1 MRLPPDSLAHAL
13 SLAAVALGKL
23 RQGTA
28 LPQAIDAVCQG
39 QPAPVRGAV
48 QDLAY
53 RATRWLGSTDWL
65 IRTLIPRPP
74 AEGAAN
80 LLCVALAQLLD
91 DPPPYTP
98 FTVVDQTV
106 RAASADPKL
115 SHGKGMINGVLRRFL
130 REQDALVAAMQ
141 ADPVAA
147 TNYPTWWIDAVR
159 SAYPDAWQAIL
170 AAGNRRPPMV
180 LRVNPRYGDINA
192 AVDAYLAR
200 LVEAG
205 IDAERIGE
213 QAVRLARA
221 VPVAELPGF
230 AEGDVSVQDAG
241 AQLAATLLDVAPGQ
255 RVLDA
260 CAAPGGKTGH
270 LLELADNLDVTAL
283 ESDAARAVR
292 IDENLARLRQTAAVC
307 VGDAAKP
314 GTWWD
319 GRPFDRILA
328 DVPCSAAGIVRRHP
342 DIRWLRR
349 PADLRTLATLQQDIV
364 RALWTCLKPGG
375 KLVYVTCSI
384 FPTEGE
390 DQARWFESHLE
401 DAIRLHAP
409 GQLLPALPDAAQARG
424 FAQGAS
430 PVPLDH
436 DGFFYAVFQKRP

>member
-13 SLAAVALGKL
+13 SLAAAALGKL

-74 AEGAAN
+74 ADGAAN
-80 LLCVALAQLLD
+80 LLHVALAQLLD
-91 DPPPYTP
+91 DPLPYAP
-98 FTVVDQTV
+98 FTVVDQAVT
-106 RAASADPKL
+106 AASADPKL

-130 REQDALVAAMQ
+130 REQQALVADMQ
-141 ADPVAA
+141 ADPPAA
-147 TNYPTWWIDAVR
+147 TNYPMWWIDAVR
-159 SAYPDAWQAIL
+159 RAYPDAWQAIL

-180 LRVNPRYGDINA
+180 LRVNPRHIA
-192 AVDAYLAR
+192 IDAYLAR
-200 LVEAG
+200 LAEAG

-213 QAVRLARA
+213 QAVRLGRA
-221 VPVAELPGF
+221 VPVSELPGF
-230 AEGDVSVQDAG
+230 ADGDVSVQDAG

-270 LLELADNLDVTAL
+270 LLELADHLDVTAL
-283 ESDAARAVR
+283 ESDAVRAVR
-292 IDENLARLRQTAAVC
+292 ISENLARLHQTATIC

-314 GTWWD
+314 ATWWD

-349 PADLRTLATLQQDIV
+349 PADLKALAGLQRDIV
-364 RALWTCLKPGG
+364 RALWACLKPGG

-390 DQARWFESHLE
+390 DQARWFERHLE

-409 GQLLPALPDAAQARG
+409 GQLLPASPDAAQASG
-424 FAQGAS
+424 FASGAS
-430 PVPLDH
+430 PLPLDH

>member
-1 MRLPPDSLAHAL
+1 
-13 SLAAVALGKL
+13 
-23 RQGTA
+23 
-28 LPQAIDAVCQG
+28 
-39 QPAPVRGAV
+39 
-48 QDLAY
+48 
-53 RATRWLGSTDWL
+53 
-65 IRTLIPRPP
+65 
-74 AEGAAN
+74 
-80 LLCVALAQLLD
+80 LLD
-91 DPPPYTP
+91 DPPPYAP

-115 SHGKGMINGVLRRFL
+115 AHGKGMINGVLRRFL
-130 REQDALVAAMQ
+130 REQGELVAAMQ

-147 TNYPTWWIDAVR
+147 TNYPAWWIDAVR
-159 SAYPDAWQAIL
+159 EAYPEAWQAIL

-180 LRVNPRYGDINA
+180 LRVNPRRVS
-192 AVDAYLAR
+192 VDAYLAR
-200 LVEAG
+200 LAEAG
-205 IDAERIGE
+205 IDAARVGE
-213 QAVRLARA
+213 QAVRLGRA

-241 AQLAATLLDVAPGQ
+241 AQLAAALLDVAPGQ

-270 LLELADNLDVTAL
+270 LLELADGLDVVAL
-283 ESDAARAVR
+283 ESDPARATR
-292 IDENLARLRQTAAVC
+292 IGENLVRLCQSATVC

-314 GTWWD
+314 DAWWD

-349 PADLRTLATLQQDIV
+349 AADLKTLAALQRDIV
-364 RALWTCLKPGG
+364 SALWACLKPGG

-390 DQARWFESHLE
+390 TQARWFESHLQ

-409 GQLLPALPDAAQARG
+409 GQLLPASPDAAPAGG
-424 FAQGAS
+424 FDPGVS
-430 PVPLDH
+430 PLPLDH

>member
-13 SLAAVALGKL
+13 SIAAAALGKL

-28 LPQAIDAVCQG
+28 LPQAVDGACQG
-39 QPAPVRGAV
+39 QPGPVRGAV

-80 LLCVALAQLLD
+80 LLRVALAQLLD
-91 DPPPYTP
+91 EPPPYAP

-115 SHGKGMINGVLRRFL
+115 AHGKGMVNGVLRRFL
-130 REQDALVAAMQ
+130 REQGALVAAMQ

-147 TNYPTWWIDAVR
+147 TNYPQWWIDAAR
-159 SAYPDAWQAIL
+159 SAYPEAWQHIL
-170 AAGNRRPPMV
+170 AAGNQRPPMV
-180 LRVNPRYGDINA
+180 LRVNPRRVT
-192 AVDAYLAR
+192 VDAYLAR
-200 LVEAG
+200 LAEAG
-205 IDAERIGE
+205 IDADRIGE

-221 VPVAELPGF
+221 LPVAELPGF

-241 AQLAATLLDVAPGQ
+241 AQLAARLLDVAAGQ

-270 LLELADNLDVTAL
+270 LLELADNLEVTAL
-283 ESDAARAVR
+283 ESDAARAMR
-292 IDENLARLRQTAAVC
+292 IRENLARLRQTADVC

-314 GTWWD
+314 DTWWD

-349 PADLRTLATLQQDIV
+349 PADLKALATLQRDIV
-364 RALWTCLKPGG
+364 RALWTCLAPGG
-375 KLVYVTCSI
+375 KLLYVTCSI

-390 DQARWFESHLE
+390 AQAQWFERHLQ

-409 GQLLPALPDAAQARG
+409 GQLLPAAPDAAQAGG
-424 FAQGAS
+424 FVPGVS
-430 PVPLDH
+430 SLPVDH

>member
-13 SLAAVALGKL
+13 SLAAVAIGRL

-28 LPQAIDAVCQG
+28 LPQAIDAACAG
-39 QPAPVRGAV
+39 QPGPTRGAV

-53 RATRWLGSTDWL
+53 RTTRWLGSADWL

-74 AEGAAN
+74 AEGTAN
-80 LLCVALAQLLD
+80 LLRVALAQLLD
-91 DPPPYTP
+91 TPPPYAP
-98 FTVVDQTV
+98 FTVVDQAV

-115 SHGKGMINGVLRRFL
+115 AHAKGMVNGVLRRFL
-130 REQDALVAAMQ
+130 REQGDLAAAMQ

-147 TNYPTWWIDAVR
+147 TNYPVWWINAVR
-159 SAYPDAWQAIL
+159 EAYPDAWQAIL

-180 LRVNPRYGDINA
+180 LRVNPRRVP
-192 AVDAYLAR
+192 VDAYLAR
-200 LVEAG
+200 LAEGG
-205 IDAERIGE
+205 IEAERIGA

-221 VPVAELPGF
+221 VPVGDLPGF

-241 AQLAATLLDVAPGQ
+241 AQLAAALLDVAPGQ

-270 LLELADNLDVTAL
+270 LLELVDGLDVVAL
-283 ESDAARAVR
+283 ESDGARAER
-292 IDENLARLRQTAAVC
+292 IGENLARLGQIATVC

-314 GTWWD
+314 DAWWD
-319 GRPFDRILA
+319 GRPFDRILV

-349 PADLRTLATLQQDIV
+349 PADLPALAVLQRDIV
-364 RALWTCLKPGG
+364 SALWACLKPGG

-390 DQARWFESHLE
+390 AQVRWFESRLQ

-409 GQLLPALPDAAQARG
+409 GQLLPAMPEAAPVGG
-424 FAQGAS
+424 FVPGVS
-430 PVPLDH
+430 SLPLDH
-436 DGFFYAVFQKRP
+436 DGFYYAVFQKRP